1 MTFTDPPFS
10 FHHTILYITVALD
23 KNVFHCYYV
32 INFCRKQLN
41 LIVHKN
47 KNKLPEKQKDISGV
61 DDVFI
66 SVLTYPVAIAILLA
80 AV

>member
-10 FHHTILYITVALD
+10 FHHTILYITAALA
-23 KNVFHCYYV
+23 KNLFHCYSV

-47 KNKLPEKQKDISGV
+47 KNNLPEKQKDISGV